1 MILKNFKN
9 FSINEAEEGLHTAH
23 LTEEERNKQ
32 EEANK
37 PNQIKPKK
45 DTSEEEV
52 VKEPE
57 IHEET
62 SLTKTLEKCI
72 AESEEIVRLFEKD
85 EQKLIDLTLPILDLC
100 QTNLN
105 FQDKSSTGAVEL
117 LECSKKIIKQIV
129 EKLKSE
135 YGDNDPVMTL
145 IQSCEKL

>member
-9 FSINEAEEGLHTAH
+9 FSINEAEEGLQFRHDTDK
-23 LTEEERNKQ
+23 ERKKK

-37 PNQIKPKK
+37 PVEVKAK
-45 DTSEEEV
+45 DTSEEEI

-57 IHEET
+57 IKEES

-72 AESEEIVRLFEKD
+72 SESEEIIRLFEKD

-105 FQDKSSTGAVEL
+105 FQDKNSTGAVEL
-117 LECSKKIIKQIV
+117 LECSKKIIKQLI

-135 YGDNDPVMTL
+135 YGDNDPVMSL